1 MSKAKLQKSR
11 YLRPYNK
18 EGKTNLIGL
27 KNKSGVYLIKNY
39 DTDELKYI
47 GFSASN
53 LYKTI
58 LRHFQ
63 AWPDRTQIRV
73 TFNKTDYVV
82 RVVLCSP
89 AKAEKLEKA
98 LIERYSPTDNP
109 RAYKSMPRKSYNAI
123 IDKYDWEPA
132 KKIDEIAPF

>member
-11 YLRPYNK
+11 YIRPYNK
-18 EGKTNLIGL
+18 DGKTNLIVL

-39 DTDELKYI
+39 ETDELKYI

-98 LIERYSPTDNP
+98 LIERYSPADNP
-109 RAYKSMPRKSYNAI
+109 REYKSMPSRSYNAI
-123 IDKYDWEPA
+123 IDEYDWTPA
-132 KKIDEIAPF
+132 KKIEDIAPF